1 MLSTI
6 TSWLLAINSVLWFLS
21 VGFLSYGFGMLVAFL
36 DWKQFVFSLVVFIA
50 VSFTEVVLTALIY

>member
-6 TSWLLAINSVLWFLS
+6 TSYLLAFNSFLWFLS
-21 VGFLSYGFGMLVAFL
+21 LGFLSYGFGMLVAFL
-36 DWKQFVFSLVVFIA
+36 DWRIFLFSLVVFLA